1 MSLPNLNTTATI
13 ESEYETTRPG
23 NAPRRSTYFFDL
35 GHDVATPLCRQ
46 KFRSASQ
53 VGSPDSPLTSS
64 DSDAFQ
70 ADSPTI
76 RLLDP
81 AHRPS
86 PRSIQALRRDHPPLV
101 VITDDHHDRINRLCS
116 PASRPAW
123 RNLRSA
129 SSIES
134 FSSRF
139 TFGTHPLTSTPYRGS
154 YVEIGGDDL
163 LSRKRL
169 WLKRFAVIAGT
180 IVVVLIVSAAPSIVL
195 TRRLIDAENYDLF
208 TFLTE
213 RPDIVIPAW

>member
-53 VGSPDSPLTSS
+53 LGSPDSPLTSS

-101 VITDDHHDRINRLCS
+101 VITDDHHDRILLPHGRPGEFCALPAQSKVFHQDSRLGHT
-116 PASRPAW
+116 
-123 RNLRSA
+123 L
-129 SSIES
+129 
-134 FSSRF
+134 
-139 TFGTHPLTSTPYRGS
+139 
-154 YVEIGGDDL
+154 
-163 LSRKRL
+163 
-169 WLKRFAVIAGT
+169 
-180 IVVVLIVSAAPSIVL
+180 
-195 TRRLIDAENYDLF
+195 
-208 TFLTE
+208 
-213 RPDIVIPAW
+213 